1 MLVLQVFRLKKYSF
15 PKSKRLLTN
24 SQFRS
29 VLACK
34 KCVSDDMLLVYAAK
48 NDCGR
53 ARLGIS
59 IHRNI
64 GKAVVRN
71 RLKRMIRE
79 VFRLNQDQIAGNFDY
94 LVMVTPD
101 WASKLNE
108 MASYSEVVKAASFEV
123 IKDSLLKLMRL
134 VAEKAKK

>member
-1 MLVLQVFRLKKYSF
+1 MKKYSF

-24 SQFRS
+24 CQFRA

-34 KCVSDDMLLVYAAK
+34 KCVSDDMLLVYVAK

-53 ARLGIS
+53 SRLGIS
-59 IHRNI
+59 IHRNV

-71 RLKRMIRE
+71 RLKRIIRE
-79 VFRLNQDQIAGNFDY
+79 VFRLNQDEITENFDY
-94 LVMVTPD
+94 LVMITPV

-108 MASYSEVVKAASFEV
+108 MTSYSEVVKGTGFEA
-123 IKDSLLKLMRL
+123 IRNSLLQLMKL
-134 VAEKAKK
+134 ACEKAKK